1 MVNVE
6 IDSAQDVSMQSEKL
20 NPMQIDS
27 EEINSILR
35 AIIIARTKEGAT
47 LDEIIEDFKEKNDE
61 CLLTMFGDRET
72 IVNYLRG
79 LEGVW
84 TSFHEPHGPLLWYCN
99 TSKTQH
105 LSNMIKNQKSPRG
118 NKKYP
123 WRNQPARMI
132 YTSSSNVVTG
142 SSSTMM
148 AGTNG
153 SGQREKFF
161 DDNINFVPKRN
172 AWNRVQLQ
180 QRTPAYHPYMPPQR
194 RQVQP
199 AMPKTQRGYY
209 SSMQNI
215 VPNFCGW
222 QMIGDDFFLSLARW
236 ELGYSF
242 DPGHTIQQSGLCI
255 SGLTIAEAVDRVTK
269 ATVLNDRVI
278 LHIGVVDL
286 LHGHDYV
293 DMQMDLLRLM
303 RVFEERGVR
312 VILTTLSPIANS
324 SHMPGV
330 VNRYLQFN
338 SLIRN
343 SNWRYIDLYRCFVNE
358 RHNTLYECYQPGP
371 RHVSGSN
378 QPHVLWNKLGRQ
390 RIIKFL
396 KTQLARFI

>member
-209 SSMQNI
+209 SSM
-215 VPNFCGW
+215 
-222 QMIGDDFFLSLARW
+222 
-236 ELGYSF
+236 
-242 DPGHTIQQSGLCI
+242 SGLCI